1 MKRRLTTTVVLLGFF
16 ILLVRCS
23 KYEKTSVGS
32 DYFERENSG
41 SVAQMLKIALRDTS
55 YQTYTPTGYGTYLYV
70 GQNKGLQTQILLLFA
85 SLPDSGVVD
94 SVILS
99 HSFTGIIG
107 SAQGSLIPTVH
118 TINGEWD
125 ETEVTWESFNMSN
138 LLGNE
143 VTTQVLYADTD
154 SVSYMLPQ
162 DLVQSWMDTSISENY
177 GLHLSYSIPDTGF
190 IMQFYSKEAPLEWTS
205 VPQLTIYVTR
215 DSIQSIYTKYPTAD
229 AFIATV
235 PYDPTSDRL
244 YIADGAP
251 LRSLLFFDMDS
262 IPENAT
268 VNRALL
274 TLYNDTTLSFPDHS
288 SYFEFVAFICTDTT
302 WWSSFETFAFDS
314 SLSFAGSVQDDSAVI
329 NLTFY
334 VQNWIIGVKE
344 NHGIILM
351 GKNER
356 SDLMR
361 RAFYSRIDPQKKP
374 RLEIIYSLPP
384 SGRF

>member
-1 MKRRLTTTVVLLGFF
+1 MKKRLITTLFLLGLF
-16 ILLVRCS
+16 ILLVQCS

-32 DYFERENSG
+32 DHFERENSG

-55 YQTYTPTGYGTYLYV
+55 YQTYAPNGFSVYLYV
-70 GQNKGLQTQILLLFA
+70 GQNKGIRCQSLLLF
-85 SLPDSGVVD
+85 SGFPDSGIVD

-99 HSFTGIIG
+99 HRFTGVIG
-107 SAQGSLIPTVH
+107 SARGSLVPTVH
-118 TINGEWD
+118 TVTGEWD

-138 LLGNE
+138 LLGDE
-143 VTTQVLYADTD
+143 VTTQVLYSDTD

-162 DLVQSWMDTSISENY
+162 DLVQSWMDTSTLENF
-177 GLHLSYSIPDTGF
+177 GLLLSYSTPDTGF
-190 IMQFYSKEAPLEWTS
+190 IMQFYSKESPLEWAS

-215 DSIQSIYTKYPTAD
+215 DSIQSTYTKFPTAD
-229 AFIATV
+229 AYIATA
-235 PYDPTSDRL
+235 PYDPTSERL
-244 YIADGAP
+244 YIADGAQ
-251 LRSLLFFDMDS
+251 LRSLLFFDLDS

-288 SYFEFVAFICTDTT
+288 APFEFVAFICTDTT

-314 SLSFAGSVQDDSAVI
+314 SLSFTGSVEDDSAVI

-334 VQNWIIGVKE
+334 VQNWTIGIKE
-344 NHGIILM
+344 NNGIILL

-361 RAFYSRIDPQKKP
+361 RAFYSRTDSQKKP